1 MQGGTPS
8 KQEALDLSALLNDA
22 NTNLHQP
29 VGLEQQL
36 LQHLSLDEEVG
47 QSMVQ
52 LLQVI
57 VITNYFLGAAYQQ
70 MYIHIH
76 VHLAVYQCDTC
87 WYT

>member
-8 KQEALDLSALLNDA
+8 KQEALDLSAILNDA

-52 LLQVI
+52 LLQVTDI
-57 VITNYFLGAAYQQ
+57 IGFFLGAAYQQ
-70 MYIHIH
+70 MCIH
-76 VHLAVYQCDTC
+76 VDIH
-87 WYT
+87 